1 MTTFKRTPEQR
12 GTMDKNDK
20 NIYFGICNIF
30 VVSVTE
36 ESGRERKVLEREDQ
50 WEQDMMQTTF
60 RPVCHMSTQPHA
72 VQKFHC
78 LFSYDWL
85 CTPDCCPIMTKHDI
99 FGLLPR
105 CHCQRRVTVSFQ
117 SQSRKCSHCNFT
129 ERHLRF
135 CLQFE
140 ENEELYAFL

>member
-1 MTTFKRTPEQR
+1 
-12 GTMDKNDK
+12 MDKNDK
-20 NIYFGICNIF
+20 NIYFGICNIYF

-78 LFSYDWL
+78 LFSYD
-85 CTPDCCPIMTKHDI
+85 
-99 FGLLPR
+99 
-105 CHCQRRVTVSFQ
+105 
-117 SQSRKCSHCNFT
+117 
-129 ERHLRF
+129 
-135 CLQFE
+135 
-140 ENEELYAFL
+140 